1 MCLSLA
7 VGPRVRS
14 YLRVVFKSKISDLF
28 PSSIGWLFER
38 QIITVMCVNFS
49 GLQGTQIFEPI

>member
-7 VGPRVRS
+7 VGLRVLY

-28 PSSIGWLFER
+28 PSSIGWLFEC
-38 QIITVMCVNFS
+38 QIITVMVSFVCQFQWTT
-49 GLQGTQIFEPI
+49 GGPGF

>member
-7 VGPRVRS
+7 MGPRVRS

-49 GLQGTQIFEPI
+49 GLH

>member
-7 VGPRVRS
+7 VGLY

-28 PSSIGWLFER
+28 PSSIGWLFEC
-38 QIITVMCVNFS
+38 QIITVMVSFVCQFQWTT
-49 GLQGTQIFEPI
+49 GGPGI